1 MEPTK
6 FNQLIKNWLG
16 SDQLNWRRIVS
27 HNRRVAGTLFCLMLL
42 VIIAFYIYNV
52 LPVQKGY
59 QPALVEIPKGS
70 TSQII
75 CQKLLDSGV
84 IRSSIL
90 FKLYV
95 HWRGTGTQLKAGRY
109 EFDPSMTLGEIIDQL
124 EKGQV
129 VLRQLVI
136 PEGLTVKQIAQLWER
151 SEFGSA
157 DDFLSE
163 ANRIHWRRAY
173 DLSGDSLEGYLFP
186 ETYWLA
192 DGSSAATIIET
203 MLEYFVERWS
213 PEMTKKA
220 GNLGMSPVEII
231 TLASIIEK
239 EAQIDKEREIIS
251 SVYHNRL
258 RKGWKLDADPT
269 VLYGLGNPSR
279 SLTRLDLRTDTPY
292 NTYLKK
298 GLPLGP
304 ICNPGHAS
312 IVAAL
317 QPVQTDFFYFVAA
330 GDGSHNFS
338 QTLAQHQRMVRR
350 YRRMVR

>member
-6 FNQLIKNWLG
+6 FNQLIKDWFG

-27 HNRRVAGTLFCLMLL
+27 HNWKVAGTLFCLVLL
-42 VIIAFYIYNV
+42 GITAFYLYNI
-52 LPVQKGY
+52 LPVQKEY
-59 QPALVEIPKGS
+59 QPVLVEIPKGS
-70 TSQII
+70 TSRII

-90 FKLYV
+90 FKFYV

-109 EFDPSMTLGEIIDQL
+109 KFDRSMRLGEIIDQL

-157 DDFLSE
+157 DDFLQE
-163 ANRIHWRRAY
+163 ANRIHSRQTY
-173 DLSGDSLEGYLFP
+173 NLSGDSLEGYLFP

-203 MLEYFVERWS
+203 MLEFFLERWS

-220 GNLGMSPVEII
+220 ERLGMSLVEII

-239 EAQIDKEREIIS
+239 EAQVDNEREIIS

-279 SLTRLDLRTDTPY
+279 SLTRLDLSTDTPY
-292 NTYLKK
+292 NTYLRR

-312 IVAAL
+312 IMAAL
-317 QPVQTDFFYFVAA
+317 QPAQTDFFYFVAA

-350 YRRMVR
+350 YRRMIR